1 MELIVGCVTRMPE
14 GYTDRYFNVEVYGE
28 DLDGNRLDKEYN
40 INLYYLIEDIQCMVE
55 EIVDEVVY
63 LLDGTTCDLL
73 WTNEKED
80 PAKILV
86 GFVNIKDSFN
96 YDDFN

>member
-28 DLDGNRLDKEYN
+28 DLDGNRLEDGCN
-40 INLYYLIEDIQCMVE
+40 INLHYLIEDIQPMVA

-63 LLDGTTCDLL
+63 LVDGATGELL
-73 WTNEKED
+73 WTNENED
-80 PAKILV
+80 PRNILV
-86 GFVNIKDSFN
+86 DIVNIKDSF
-96 YDDFN
+96 Y